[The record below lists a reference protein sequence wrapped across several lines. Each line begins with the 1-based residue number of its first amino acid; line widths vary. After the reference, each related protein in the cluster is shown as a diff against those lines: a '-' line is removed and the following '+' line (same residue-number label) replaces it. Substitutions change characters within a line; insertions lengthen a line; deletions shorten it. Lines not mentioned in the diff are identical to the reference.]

1 MKKKDVK
8 KTFAKVLASGC
19 SMAFVLGAM
28 PAVNAESITGSNSYI
43 AVSVKDE
50 QNQQAALAAIK
61 VMETVSQSEI
71 NDYVAEGE
79 LKTKHIMDKV
89 AAADEQTVVDEVD
102 VVNPYART
110 GLDEDY
116 EALEARKNEQIR
128 LAQEL
133 LSKQA
138 QEIKDTLKVEAIKNI
153 QESKKGLADDNAAV
167 EAKKNEQTENAK
179 TEAENRFAA
188 EQAAKKEEAAK
199 TTYKLRRGLG
209 LDYAAVEAMKNAQ
222 MADAKAQAEAN
233 FKAEQDAKKA
243 EAAKNTYSLRKGLA
257 YDEMRDEQI
266 ETAKRDAEVAA
277 SKKKAAE
284 EAKQFGEQKAAEAAE
299 AEARKAVTDK
309 YEEEGALKTKHI
321 QDKVDAANT
330 ESEDVVK
337 AAEEARAA
345 AAEAKAAAEEAE
357 VTSEEAKTE
366 AKKANRTAEA
376 AFTVTDSAYN
386 F

>member
-188 EQAAKKEEAAK
+188 EQ
-199 TTYKLRRGLG
+199 
-209 LDYAAVEAMKNAQ
+209 
-222 MADAKAQAEAN
+222 
-233 FKAEQDAKKA
+233 DAKKA

-309 YEEEGALKTKHI
+309 YEEEGTLKTKHI